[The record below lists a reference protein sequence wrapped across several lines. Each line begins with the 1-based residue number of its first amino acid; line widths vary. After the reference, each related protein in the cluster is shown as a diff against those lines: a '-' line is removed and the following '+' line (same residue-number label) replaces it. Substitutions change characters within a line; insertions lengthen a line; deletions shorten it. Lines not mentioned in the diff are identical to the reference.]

1 MNRMLPQLPPVFRP
15 LHVVLAFISCLAVGA
30 CTDGSGPSNQF
41 TITPDTASVFI
52 GGTRQFTAFGAP
64 GTVEWTSSNQSVAT
78 VIPQTGSA
86 TALARG
92 TSQITATSSTTAAS
106 ATLTVL
112 APPSLSV
119 STPVLEFEQIVGAAN
134 PAAQTV
140 TITNAGD
147 LTIDNVVVGPISYGS
162 GEPSGWLSATE
173 SGATTPVTVTVQ
185 PTGAGLRGTYTA
197 TVPFFADG
205 IANSPQHV
213 AVTFRVRA
221 QADIEVSRTTVA
233 MSGIQGA
240 TLNETVE
247 VTNSGDLPLTG
258 LTASVTYG
266 AGQSQGWLTAT
277 LGSGSAPTTLT
288 LVAGTSLLAPGSYS
302 ATVRLTSSVAGVA
315 PVDIEV
321 PLTVAPGPAIQL
333 SSSTIDVSTAH
344 ATDAGSRT
352 VTVTNSGGGTLSNLV
367 LGNIAYGAGEPT
379 GWLDG
384 SLDATTAPATITLAF
399 ATASLASGNY
409 TATLPVQSSVASNSP
424 VSIVVNL
431 SVGEPDAPAGI
442 QVSRT
447 SVPMTG
453 IPGVTLNETVEVTN
467 SGEVPLTGLSA
478 AVTYGAGQTEDWLT
492 ATFSPTTAPATLTLV
507 GNTSALAAGSYSA
520 TVRVSSTVAGVA
532 PVDIDV
538 PLTVLPGPAIALS
551 SGSIDVTADYATD
564 AASTEVDVTNGG
576 GGTLSGLTLGTI
588 TYGTGQPTD
597 WLDGSL
603 DTNTAPATITLT
615 FATAALASG
624 SYTATLPVQSSVA
637 SNSPVGL
644 VVNLTVGPAPMIAVN
659 PGSAT
664 FAVWGGAAQPP
675 ASQAV
680 QITNTGGGTLS
691 GLSASIGSYTGG
703 SPNWLTA
710 TFSGGTT
717 ATTTLLLRPNTTAL
731 TAATRTAV
739 VTISS
744 TVPGVASRTINVT
757 YTTQTFTT
765 NVFPFFTTA
774 GCSGCHSSL
783 APAIP
788 AGTNAQTYYNRIVP
802 AHVIAG
808 NPVGSNLVCKIFGL
822 CSHAGGKYTSTTGFQ
837 AAVTAWINAG
847 APFQ

>member
-1 MNRMLPQLPPVFRP
+1 MVPQLPPAFRP
-15 LHVVLAFISCLAVGA
+15 LHVVLAFVSCVASSA
-30 CTDGSGPSNQF
+30 CTDGTQPTDDF
-41 TITPDTASVFI
+41 TVTPDTASVFV
-52 GGTRQFTAFGAP
+52 GGTRQFTAVGAP
-64 GTVEWTSSNQSVAT
+64 GTVEWTSSNEAVAT

-92 TSQITATSSTTAAS
+92 TSQITATSSTTSAS

-119 STPVLEFEQIVGAAN
+119 STPVLEFEQVVGAAD

-140 TITNAGD
+140 MITNAGD
-147 LTIDNVVVGPISYGS
+147 LTISNLAVGPIAYGA
-162 GEPSGWLSATE
+162 GEPSGWLTATA
-173 SGATTPVTVTVQ
+173 SGATTPVTVTLQ
-185 PTGAGLRGTYTA
+185 PTGAGLRGTFTA
-197 TVPFFADG
+197 VVPFFADG

-221 QADIEVSRTTVA
+221 PADIEVSRTTVA
-233 MSGIQGA
+233 MSGIHGA

-247 VTNSGDLPLTG
+247 VTNTGDLPLTG
-258 LTASVTYG
+258 LSASVTYG
-266 AGQSQGWLTAT
+266 AGQTGGWLTAT

-288 LVAGTSLLAPGSYS
+288 LVAGTSPLAPGSYS

-315 PVDIEV
+315 PVDVEV
-321 PLTVAPGPAIQL
+321 PLTVAPGPAIQV
-333 SSSTIDVSTAH
+333 SSTTVDVSTAH
-344 ATDAGSRT
+344 ATNAGSRT
-352 VTVTNSGGGTLSNLV
+352 VTVTNSGGGTLSDLT
-367 LGNIAYGAGEPT
+367 LGSVTYGAGQPT

-399 ATASLASGNY
+399 ETASLASGSY

-424 VSIVVNL
+424 VNIVVNL
-431 SVGEPDAPAGI
+431 SVAEPDAPAGI
-442 QVSRT
+442 EVSRT
-447 SVPMTG
+447 SVPMSG

-478 AVTYGAGQTEDWLT
+478 AVTYGAGQTQGWLT
-492 ATFSPTTAPATLTLV
+492 ATLGSTTAPATLTLV
-507 GNTSALAAGSYSA
+507 GNTTSLAAGSYNA

-538 PLTVLPGPAIALS
+538 PLTVSPGPAIQLS
-551 SGSIDVTADYATD
+551 SSTLSVTATYATN
-564 AASTEVDVTNGG
+564 AASQTVTVTNSG
-576 GGTLSGLTLGTI
+576 GGTLSDLTLGAV
-588 TYGTGQPTD
+588 TYGAGQPTG
-597 WLDGSL
+597 WLGRSL

-637 SNSPVGL
+637 SNSPVNL
-644 VVNLTVGPAPMIAVN
+644 VVNLTVGPAPVISVN

-664 FAVWGGAAQPP
+664 FATWGGAALP

-691 GLSASIGSYTGG
+691 GLQVSIGSYVGG
-703 SPNWLTA
+703 SAGWLTA

-717 ATTTLLLRPNTTAL
+717 APTTLLLQPNTTAL
-731 TAATRTAV
+731 TAGPRTAV

-744 TVPGVASRTINVT
+744 TVPGVASRTVNVT
-757 YTTQTFTT
+757 YTVQTFTT
-765 NVFPFFTTA
+765 NVFPFFTAA
-774 GCSGCHSSL
+774 GCSGCHTARAPVISSSTT
-783 APAIP
+783 AS
-788 AGTNAQTYYNRIVP
+788 QYYSQLVP
-802 AHVIAG
+802 NYVIAG
-808 NPVGSNLVCKIFGL
+808 NAGGSPLVCEIFGS
-822 CSHAGGKYTSTTGFQ
+822 CSHTGGKYTTTTGFQ
-837 AAVTAWINAG
+837 AAVTAWITAG